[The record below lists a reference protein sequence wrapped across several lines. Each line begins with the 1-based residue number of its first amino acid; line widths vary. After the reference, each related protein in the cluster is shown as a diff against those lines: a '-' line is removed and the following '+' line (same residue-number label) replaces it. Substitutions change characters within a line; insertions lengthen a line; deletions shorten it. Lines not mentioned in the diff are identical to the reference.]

1 MMLSWVS
8 ITKFSKFFFLQIF
21 TFSFILT
28 LKTNKLLRIIYA
40 LWVVRIQRV
49 LYCQKHSTSMNWLRH
64 KFATSC
70 DCRVSICRFHSYFA
84 SRSSHSDLSITFLFF
99 AIIIMCWTSDLRI
112 DEQCRALT
120 IFSYNASE
128 ARTLLKKESHL
139 SLNHWQSIVSMMWS
153 SLSNSNII
161 SHQIKLSLCQT
172 LKRDQIFTQDSFNLS
187 QTMTRD
193 SIVSSWWKT
202 SHVHEC
208 SSSKVILQSFRDA
221 WSITRLFCWLTSTSV
236 CFCKTWWWFETW

>member
-1 MMLSWVS
+1 
-8 ITKFSKFFFLQIF
+8 
-21 TFSFILT
+21 
-28 LKTNKLLRIIYA
+28 
-40 LWVVRIQRV
+40 
-49 LYCQKHSTSMNWLRH
+49 MNWLSH
-64 KFATSC
+64 KFATSY

-99 AIIIMCWTSDLRI
+99 AIIIMCWTSDFRI
-112 DEQCRALT
+112 DEQCEVFT
-120 IFSYNASE
+120 ISSYNASE

-139 SLNHWQSIVSMMWS
+139 SLSHWQSIISMMWS
-153 SLSNSNII
+153 SLSNSNIV
-161 SHQIKLSLCQT
+161 SHQIKLSLCQI
-172 LKRDQIFTQDSFNLS
+172 LKRDQILTQDSFNLS

-221 WSITRLFCWLTSTSV
+221 WSITRLFCWLTSIFV